1 MCDNCCTPFI
11 EGEGCASALQKRA
24 SNVASGDYS
33 IATGHGTIA
42 SNEGEMSTGN
52 YNKPNDGQVF
62 SVGVGTSDSNRMN
75 AIQVNKDGSTSFLYN
90 GRIVKLTELI
100 RNVSPSGQITLDVR
114 NGYIVVSYDG
124 GQTYH
129 NLIAI
134 SELKGDPGITSVTA
148 QIDSSTQELGVRA
161 TLSNGVLTL
170 IFSGL
175 QGGGGSSNVAALN
188 DLTDVTI
195 TSASNGQALVYRN
208 GIWKN
213 ETIEGGGGDTP
224 TPGEPGRSI
233 TGTQQWFK
241 LSDSLSVTAPALSIA
256 DPSSAA
262 GGSWTTSQLNTTEQ
276 LPYLWT
282 FIQYNYDKVLDT
294 GYMYSRSSAWR
305 VSNYNADPSQEY
317 EDLQRSIAGI
327 YAELRADLDQY
338 GVDLQNLSNALA
350 SLRTSVEGTITTELN
365 RLRDRLASIDASEL
379 KIIEDDGLWY
389 LMTSWT
395 DQTGAKKAFADILAD
410 AQNAKIALDA
420 GSTFFGANGH
430 VGITLNG
437 IESALSATA
446 TKSYVDSAIA
456 SAQFSVDPASLQ
468 SVISKG
474 QQCWEKN
481 GVLYPYTLHINDGSG
496 FQNLVDYE
504 TYMEKNPTQGG
515 PSSDAHGP
523 AGPFTLVAVIG
534 QISQIKQTADSISAS
549 VSELQYMWRNGNDIY
564 DFFDDDLATAYNNR
578 DMNLYS
584 GYDYETYISD
594 VLGYEKVQVSELLSG
609 VTQKADEIEAIV
621 GKVDKIWS
629 KPKASGG
636 YEYQKYAVP
645 SNKTASQYETEM
657 RNAGW
662 TLTTYADEFGV
673 FSLTDDKIA
682 LAVKKSKYVWIDDSL
697 AADNA
702 NYCKDYDAWL
712 STYESSSYSGT
723 YEQYV
728 AQYHPSYTLT
738 RVADSMS
745 QIKQESNRITSAVAS
760 INTLGSRVSS
770 VEQTASNISA
780 SVANMKKVWKNSTTG
795 DIKDYEAYRNA
806 YNSSGSS
813 TPYESWVPA
822 NYSGY
827 ALSEVATELGGLSI
841 KSDKIWAGVGDG
853 QGNVAASIG
862 VIKDMAATR
871 LWKKNGQTFKY
882 DAFYTEFGEYAEVDG
897 TMTYQEWMA
906 YNGYT
911 LQSGSA
917 IVLTADN
924 VYVDGTLISPIAN
937 LAGFKFENER
947 IESQSLDNSDNP
959 NIIIDGNNGT
969 LTANDA
975 TIRGEINALSGA
987 IGALEI
993 NHRGFSGTFADS
1005 TTIIST
1011 VYDLENKVNINEN
1024 KIEFSSKSTGR
1035 SSGNV
1040 MASGTMTIGME
1051 SSNMSGGFVD
1061 IDCTKRSD
1069 IVDSSDVPRFNCGL
1083 KVTAENAANAIEADG
1098 NVFVDGTL
1106 AGQKSIVS
1114 NDPRVEE
1121 HASSSK
1127 TLTYKNS
1134 GCVID
1139 AYDDITI
1146 SISGTNTLDRPGF
1159 NFRVIRSSLTATVSV
1174 SITSTPTNWYIIH
1187 GGSVSV
1193 QTTMQYTLPSADS
1206 YEVIYVGK
1214 MTENDTEYNKMLVVY

>member
-42 SNEGEMSTGN
+42 SNEGELSAGT
-52 YNKPNDGQVF
+52 YNKPNEGQLF

-90 GRIVKLTELI
+90 GRIVKLAELI
-100 RNVSPSGQITLDVR
+100 RNVSPSGQIILDVQ

-124 GQTYH
+124 GQTYN
-129 NLIAI
+129 NLI
-134 SELKGDPGITSVTA
+134 SLDELKGDPGFTSVNA
-148 QIDSSTQELGVRA
+148 QIDSSTQTLGVRT
-161 TLSNGVLTL
+161 TLNNGVLTF

-175 QGGGGSSNVAALN
+175 SGGGGSSDVAALN

-195 TSASNGQALVYRN
+195 SSASNGQALVYRN
-208 GIWKN
+208 GIWQN
-213 ETIEGGGGDTP
+213 ETIEGGGGGGGGD

-241 LSDSLSVTAPALSIA
+241 LSDSLSVTAPALSIE
-256 DPSSAA
+256 DPSSVA
-262 GGSWTTSQLNTTEQ
+262 GGSWTTSQLNPTEQ

-282 FIQYNYDKVLDT
+282 FIQYNYDKVLET
-294 GYMYSRSSAWR
+294 GYMYSRSSAWK
-305 VSNYNADPSQEY
+305 VSSYNADPSQEY

-327 YAELRADLDQY
+327 YAELRADMDQY

-350 SLRTSVEGTITTELN
+350 SLRTSVEGTITTELS
-365 RLRDRLASIDASEL
+365 RLRSRLASIDESEL

-437 IESALSATA
+437 IESALTATA

-456 SAQFSVDPASLQ
+456 SAQFSVDPAALQ

-481 GVLYPYTLHINDGSG
+481 GVLYPYTLHISDGSG

-504 TYMEKNPTQGG
+504 TYMEKSPTQGG

-564 DFFDDDLATAYNNR
+564 DFFDDDLVAAYNNR
-578 DMNLYS
+578 NMSLYGS
-584 GYDYETYISD
+584 YEYEPYITN

-645 SNKTASQYETEM
+645 SNKTASQYESEM

-673 FSLTDDKIA
+673 FSLADDKIA
-682 LAVKKSKYVWIDDSL
+682 LAIKKSKYVWIDDSL
-697 AADNA
+697 AATSAD
-702 NYCKDYDAWL
+702 YCKDYDAWL
-712 STYESSSYSGT
+712 STYESSPYSGT

-760 INTLGSRVSS
+760 INTLGSRVSA
-770 VEQTASNISA
+770 VEQTANNISA

-795 DIKDYEAYRNA
+795 DIDDYEAYRNA

-813 TPYESWVPA
+813 TPYETWVPM

-841 KSDKIWAGVGDG
+841 RSDKIWAGVGDG
-853 QGNVAASIG
+853 NDVAASISILKGLG
-862 VIKDMAATR
+862 VH
-871 LWKKNGQTFKY
+871 NGKIVLS
-882 DAFYTEFGEYAEVDG
+882 ANKVEVDG
-897 TMTYQEWMA
+897 SLFSNFISTNTDNDSYIEIEDGVIRFYDNTGRTRIIMGQETSDSTPVLKFYDSDGTPASGGSAEVLGTFLYDLGPNGIMRGQSHYTPADWSMHSVYYSAYQFNVGDTLGQLPTTTIYQYSDAYRFVSAAGDSDVYAIQYVNPFASGGYSGEHSPLHGKYFKSVTNPTSSNYLSIYADAKYYMFPYGSIDEEEFPEISGGTKTLIMQISIASSGTPRLQTITYYVATLSQSGNTYQIT
-906 YNGYT
+906 NI
-911 LQSGSA
+911 SA
-917 IVLTADN
+917 I
-924 VYVDGTLISPIAN
+924 
-937 LAGFKFENER
+937 
-947 IESQSLDNSDNP
+947 
-959 NIIIDGNNGT
+959 
-969 LTANDA
+969 
-975 TIRGEINALSGA
+975 
-987 IGALEI
+987 
-993 NHRGFSGTFADS
+993 
-1005 TTIIST
+1005 
-1011 VYDLENKVNINEN
+1011 
-1024 KIEFSSKSTGR
+1024 
-1035 SSGNV
+1035 
-1040 MASGTMTIGME
+1040 
-1051 SSNMSGGFVD
+1051 
-1061 IDCTKRSD
+1061 
-1069 IVDSSDVPRFNCGL
+1069 
-1083 KVTAENAANAIEADG
+1083 
-1098 NVFVDGTL
+1098 
-1106 AGQKSIVS
+1106 
-1114 NDPRVEE
+1114 
-1121 HASSSK
+1121 
-1127 TLTYKNS
+1127 
-1134 GCVID
+1134 
-1139 AYDDITI
+1139 
-1146 SISGTNTLDRPGF
+1146 
-1159 NFRVIRSSLTATVSV
+1159 
-1174 SITSTPTNWYIIH
+1174 
-1187 GGSVSV
+1187 
-1193 QTTMQYTLPSADS
+1193 
-1206 YEVIYVGK
+1206 
-1214 MTENDTEYNKMLVVY
+1214 

>member
-42 SNEGEMSTGN
+42 SNEGEMSTGT

-175 QGGGGSSNVAALN
+175 QGGGGGGTSNVAELD

-208 GIWKN
+208 GIWQN
-213 ETIEGGGGDTP
+213 ETIEGGGGGTP
-224 TPGEPGRSI
+224 TPGEPGEPGRSI

-241 LSDSLSVTAPALSIA
+241 LSDSLSVSAPALSIA

-282 FIQYNYDKVLDT
+282 FIQYNYDQVLDT

-327 YAELRADLDQY
+327 YAELRADIDQY

-456 SAQFSVDPASLQ
+456 SAQFSVDPAALQ

-504 TYMEKNPTQGG
+504 TYMGKSPTQGG

-534 QISQIKQTADSISAS
+534 QISQIKQTADSISS
-549 VSELQYMWRNGNDIY
+549 TVGELKYMWRKNNNIY
-564 DFFDDDLATAYNNR
+564 DYKDTDLWNAYTNR
-578 DMNLYS
+578 TSMYYS
-584 GYDYETYISD
+584 YDYDEYLED
-594 VLGYEKVQVSELLSG
+594 VLGYEKVQVSEVLSG

-621 GKVDKIWS
+621 GRVDKIWS

-636 YEYQKYAVP
+636 YEYQKYVVP
-645 SNKTASQYETEM
+645 SNKTASQYESEM

-673 FSLTDDKIA
+673 ISLSDEKIA
-682 LAVKKSKYVWIDDSL
+682 LAVKKAKYVWIDDSF

-745 QIKQESNRITSAVAS
+745 QIKQESNRITSAVSS
-760 INTLGSRVSS
+760 INTLGSRVST
-770 VEQTASNISA
+770 VEQTANNISA

-795 DIKDYEAYRNA
+795 DIKDYEAYRSA

-813 TPYESWVPA
+813 TPYETWVLA

-853 QGNVAASIG
+853 NNVAASISILKGLG
-862 VIKDMAATR
+862 VNNGKIVLDANLVEVSNTLSANTVNAGFANIANINATTKDNLGRIVADNIDVTNLTVKNLNTAGDDSSIMKKIVASGNTLYMTDENGDQRFVLTGNDIDAESPTASYSQQSFNFREGYSDASGGTR
-871 LWKKNGQTFKY
+871 PTRPEVETIFSGISVGSGDTLNIPPITISGSLIDY
-882 DAFYTEFGEYAEVDG
+882 HSGNPEGYAWAEINL
-897 TMTYQEWMA
+897 TMKL
-906 YNGYT
+906 YNGSWSDANYVRT
-911 LQSGSA
+911 ISTGSF
-917 IVLTADN
+917 D
-924 VYVDGTLISPIAN
+924 
-937 LAGFKFENER
+937 FEGSN
-947 IESQSLDNSDNP
+947 NSDDVTLSGAQITGLTPSSDYRVLLEIAFTYSIPAENTGG
-959 NIIIDGNNGT
+959 NIIIQVQNASTYGN
-969 LTANDA
+969 A
-975 TIRGEINALSGA
+975 TVYGDRRISQ
-987 IGALEI
+987 IGANGVSIHLGGSFDAI
-993 NHRGFSGTFADS
+993 FALD
-1005 TTIIST
+1005 
-1011 VYDLENKVNINEN
+1011 
-1024 KIEFSSKSTGR
+1024 
-1035 SSGNV
+1035 
-1040 MASGTMTIGME
+1040 
-1051 SSNMSGGFVD
+1051 
-1061 IDCTKRSD
+1061 
-1069 IVDSSDVPRFNCGL
+1069 
-1083 KVTAENAANAIEADG
+1083 
-1098 NVFVDGTL
+1098 
-1106 AGQKSIVS
+1106 S
-1114 NDPRVEE
+1114 NDNPLICLQGRNSNNQIVGIKI
-1121 HASSSK
+1121 SSAG
-1127 TLTYKNS
+1127 LQKNTGS
-1134 GCVID
+1134 GWV
-1139 AYDDITI
+1139 A
-1146 SISGTNTLDRPGF
+1146 L
-1159 NFRVIRSSLTATVSV
+1159 
-1174 SITSTPTNWYIIH
+1174 
-1187 GGSVSV
+1187 
-1193 QTTMQYTLPSADS
+1193 
-1206 YEVIYVGK
+1206 
-1214 MTENDTEYNKMLVVY
+1214 

>member
-42 SNEGEMSTGN
+42 SNEGEMSTGT

-90 GRIVKLTELI
+90 GRIVKLTDLI
-100 RNVSPSGQITLDVR
+100 RNVSPSGQITLDVQG
-114 NGYIVVSYDG
+114 GYIVVSYDG

-134 SELKGDPGITSVTA
+134 SELKGDPGITSVVA
-148 QIDSSTQELGVRA
+148 QIDSTTQELGVRA

-175 QGGGGSSNVAALN
+175 QGGGGGTSDVVALN

-208 GIWKN
+208 GVWKN
-213 ETIEGGGGDTP
+213 ETIESGGGDTP

-241 LSDSLSVTAPALSIA
+241 LSDSLSVMAPALSIE
-256 DPSSAA
+256 DPSSTA
-262 GGSWTTSQLNTTEQ
+262 GGSWTTSQLTTTEQ

-327 YAELRADLDQY
+327 YAELRADIDQY
-338 GVDLQNLSNALA
+338 GVDLQNLSDALA

-504 TYMEKNPTQGG
+504 TYMEKAPTQGG
-515 PSSDAHGP
+515 PSSDSHGP

-564 DFFDDDLATAYNNR
+564 DFFDDDLVAAYNSR
-578 DMNLYS
+578 DMNLYGS
-584 GYDYETYISD
+584 YEYELYITD

-645 SNKTASQYETEM
+645 SNKTASQYESEM

-697 AADNA
+697 AATSAD
-702 NYCKDYDAWL
+702 YCKDYDAWL

-745 QIKQESNRITSAVAS
+745 QIKQESNRITSAVSS

-770 VEQTASNISA
+770 VEQTANNISA
-780 SVANMKKVWKNSTTG
+780 SVANMKKVWKNGTTG
-795 DIKDYEAYRNA
+795 DVKDYEFYRNA

-827 ALSEVATELGGLSI
+827 ALSEVTTELGGLSI
-841 KSDKIWAGVGDG
+841 RSEKIWAGVGDG
-853 QGNVAASIG
+853 NDVAASISILKGLG
-862 VIKDMAATR
+862 VN
-871 LWKKNGQTFKY
+871 NGKIVLS
-882 DAFYTEFGEYAEVDG
+882 ANKVEVDG
-897 TMTYQEWMA
+897 SLFSNFISTNT
-906 YNGYT
+906 
-911 LQSGSA
+911 
-917 IVLTADN
+917 DN
-924 VYVDGTLISPIAN
+924 DSYIEIEDGFISVYDS
-937 LAGFKFENER
+937 
-947 IESQSLDNSDNP
+947 
-959 NIIIDGNNGT
+959 NGT
-969 LTANDA
+969 LRIRIGQGTNDS
-975 TIRGEINALSGA
+975 EPVLK
-987 IGALEI
+987 
-993 NHRGFSGTFADS
+993 F
-1005 TTIIST
+1005 
-1011 VYDLENKVNINEN
+1011 YDA
-1024 KIEFSSKSTGR
+1024 
-1035 SSGNV
+1035 SGNELYNLGPGGLMNDGPISLPTWTREKFYYSQSAFAV
-1040 MASGTMTIGME
+1040 GT
-1051 SSNMSGGFVD
+1051 D
-1061 IDCTKRSD
+1061 
-1069 IVDSSDVPRFNCGL
+1069 L
-1083 KVTAENAANAIEADG
+1083 ANAANSYPYLYEDGYKIIYNATATLGAINYMDPYDPNTYMGSTHSSLNGKYFNQYVSPLRASTVANYYAADG
-1098 NVFVDGTL
+1098 YYIPDQLTWTGGTDEAYAQADGGYATIYNVQGFRLSDGEAQMWDARIREYKDINT
-1106 AGQKSIVS
+1106 
-1114 NDPRVEE
+1114 RV
-1121 HASSSK
+1121 
-1127 TLTYKNS
+1127 Y
-1134 GCVID
+1134 V
-1139 AYDDITI
+1139 
-1146 SISGTNTLDRPGF
+1146 
-1159 NFRVIRSSLTATVSV
+1159 
-1174 SITSTPTNWYIIH
+1174 
-1187 GGSVSV
+1187 
-1193 QTTMQYTLPSADS
+1193 
-1206 YEVIYVGK
+1206 YEVLK
-1214 MTENDTEYNKMLVVY
+1214 FEH

>member
-42 SNEGEMSTGN
+42 SNEGEMSTGT

-90 GRIVKLTELI
+90 GRIVKLTDLI
-100 RNVSPSGQITLDVR
+100 RNVSPSGQITLDVQ

-134 SELKGDPGITSVTA
+134 SELKGDPGITSVVA
-148 QIDSSTQELGVRA
+148 QIDSTTQELGVRT

-213 ETIEGGGGDTP
+213 ETIEDGGGDTP
-224 TPGEPGRSI
+224 TPSEPGRSI
-233 TGTQQWFK
+233 IGTQQWFK

-256 DPSSAA
+256 DPSSAE

-282 FIQYNYDKVLDT
+282 FIQYNYDKVLET

-305 VSNYNADPSQEY
+305 VSSYNADPSQEY

-327 YAELRADLDQY
+327 YAELRADIDQY
-338 GVDLQNLSNALA
+338 GVDLQNLSNSLA
-350 SLRTSVEGTITTELN
+350 SLRSSVEGTITTELS
-365 RLRDRLASIDASEL
+365 RLRDRLASIDESEL

-456 SAQFSVDPASLQ
+456 SAQFSVDPAALQ

-504 TYMEKNPTQGG
+504 TYMEKGPTQGG
-515 PSSDAHGP
+515 PSSDDHGP
-523 AGPFTLVAVIG
+523 AGPFSLVAVIG

-549 VSELQYMWRNGNDIY
+549 VSELEYMWRNGNEIY
-564 DFFDDDLATAYNNR
+564 AFFDDDLVAAYNGRN
-578 DMNLYS
+578 MNLYGS
-584 GYDYETYISD
+584 YDYEPYIEN
-594 VLGYEKVQVSELLSG
+594 VLGYEKVQVSEILSG

-645 SNKTASQYETEM
+645 SNKTASQYESEM

-682 LAVKKSKYVWIDDSL
+682 LAIKKSKYVWIDDSL

-760 INTLGSRVSS
+760 INTLGSRVSA
-770 VEQTASNISA
+770 VEQTANNISA

-795 DIKDYEAYRNA
+795 NIEDYEAYRNA

-827 ALSEVATELGGLSI
+827 ALSEIATELGGLSI

-853 QGNVAASIG
+853 NDVAASISILKGLG
-862 VIKDMAATR
+862 VH
-871 LWKKNGQTFKY
+871 NGKIVLS
-882 DAFYTEFGEYAEVDG
+882 ANKVEVDG
-897 TMTYQEWMA
+897 SLFSNFISTNTDNDSYIEIEDGFIRFYDDDGNLRIKMGQDSGDTSPVLNFYSAEDDENPI
-906 YNGYT
+906 YNLGPDGIKQFDSTFAAPHFSATRFWHFSSISTGNKIVCITSDSAHHDYG
-911 LQSGSA
+911 SGAVYSDTPLYWFKYSDA
-917 IVLTADN
+917 MKVVWLTQ
-924 VYVDGTLISPIAN
+924 
-937 LAGFKFENER
+937 
-947 IESQSLDNSDNP
+947 SQSVVQYQNP
-959 NIIIDGNNGT
+959 DTGQYSSSTTKYNDMYFLQGDFSYNAPDGYYVIDPTLWTSPSTYAVRATALQIVTQNGT
-969 LTANDA
+969 KKYYYGQIDMTVD
-975 TIRGEINALSGA
+975 
-987 IGALEI
+987 
-993 NHRGFSGTFADS
+993 
-1005 TTIIST
+1005 TT
-1011 VYDLENKVNINEN
+1011 
-1024 KIEFSSKSTGR
+1024 
-1035 SSGNV
+1035 
-1040 MASGTMTIGME
+1040 
-1051 SSNMSGGFVD
+1051 D
-1061 IDCTKRSD
+1061 IDY
-1069 IVDSSDVPRFNCGL
+1069 G
-1083 KVTAENAANAIEADG
+1083 G
-1098 NVFVDGTL
+1098 
-1106 AGQKSIVS
+1106 
-1114 NDPRVEE
+1114 
-1121 HASSSK
+1121 
-1127 TLTYKNS
+1127 
-1134 GCVID
+1134 
-1139 AYDDITI
+1139 
-1146 SISGTNTLDRPGF
+1146 ISGTVSEIKIN
-1159 NFRVIRSSLTATVSV
+1159 SLF
-1174 SITSTPTNWYIIH
+1174 
-1187 GGSVSV
+1187 
-1193 QTTMQYTLPSADS
+1193 
-1206 YEVIYVGK
+1206 E
-1214 MTENDTEYNKMLVVY
+1214 

>member
-33 IATGHGTIA
+33 VATGHGTIA
-42 SNEGEMSTGN
+42 SNEGEMSTGT

-90 GRIVKLTELI
+90 GRIVKLTDLI
-100 RNVSPSGQITLDVR
+100 RNVSPSGQITLDVQG
-114 NGYIVVSYDG
+114 GYIVVSYDG

-134 SELKGDPGITSVTA
+134 SELKGDPGITSVVA
-148 QIDSSTQELGVRA
+148 QIDSTTQELGVRT

-175 QGGGGSSNVAALN
+175 QGGGGGGSSNVTALN

-208 GIWKN
+208 GIWQN
-213 ETIEGGGGDTP
+213 ETIEGGGGGDTP
-224 TPGEPGRSI
+224 TPSEPGRSI

-256 DPSSAA
+256 DPSSAE

-282 FIQYNYDKVLDT
+282 FIQYNYDKVLET
-294 GYMYSRSSAWR
+294 GYMYSRSSAWK
-305 VSNYNADPSQEY
+305 VSNYNADPSEEY

-327 YAELRADLDQY
+327 YAELRADMDQY

-350 SLRTSVEGTITTELN
+350 SLRNSVEGTITTELS
-365 RLRDRLASIDASEL
+365 RLRSRLASIDESEL
-379 KIIEDDGLWY
+379 KIIEDDGLWS

-456 SAQFSVDPASLQ
+456 SAQFSVDPAALQ

-504 TYMEKNPTQGG
+504 TYMGKSPTQSG

-564 DFFDDDLATAYNNR
+564 DFFDDDIVAAYNSRN
-578 DMNLYS
+578 MSLYGS
-584 GYDYETYISD
+584 YDYEPYITN

-645 SNKTASQYETEM
+645 SNKTASQYESEM

-673 FSLTDDKIA
+673 FSLADDKIA

-697 AADNA
+697 AATSAD
-702 NYCKDYDAWL
+702 YCKDYDDWL

-760 INTLGSRVSS
+760 INTLGSRVSAA
-770 VEQTASNISA
+770 EQTANNVSA

-827 ALSEVATELGGLSI
+827 ALSEVATELGGISI

-853 QGNVAASIG
+853 NNVAASISILKGLG
-862 VIKDMAATR
+862 VN
-871 LWKKNGQTFKY
+871 NGK
-882 DAFYTEFGEYAEVDG
+882 
-897 TMTYQEWMA
+897 
-906 YNGYT
+906 
-911 LQSGSA
+911 
-917 IVLTADN
+917 IVLDANLVEVSNTLSANTVNAGFANIANINATTKNNLGRIVADN
-924 VYVDGTLISPIAN
+924 IDVTN
-937 LAGFKFENER
+937 LTVKNLNTAGDDSSIMKR
-947 IESQSLDNSDNP
+947 IV
-959 NIIIDGNNGT
+959 
-969 LTANDA
+969 A
-975 TIRGEINALSGA
+975 
-987 IGALEI
+987 
-993 NHRGFSGTFADS
+993 
-1005 TTIIST
+1005 
-1011 VYDLENKVNINEN
+1011 
-1024 KIEFSSKSTGR
+1024 
-1035 SSGNV
+1035 SGNTLYMTDEDGEQRFV
-1040 MASGTMTIGME
+1040 LTGDDISAASPT
-1051 SSNMSGGFVD
+1051 SSYSQTSFNFYQGYSRPD
-1061 IDCTKRSD
+1061 SNDYQTT
-1069 IVDSSDVPRFNCGL
+1069 DSSDKTLFSNISVSSGDTMTVPSINISNVLTDYHSG
-1083 KVTAENAANAIEADG
+1083 TSEGDAWADITLTTKLYNG
-1098 NVFVDGTL
+1098 STLVRTLSTGSINLEGSDSSTVTL
-1106 AGQKSIVS
+1106 AGTTITGLS
-1114 NDPRVEE
+1114 
-1121 HASSSK
+1121 ASSQYNIILSIAISLGIPHEN
-1127 TLTYKNS
+1127 TR
-1134 GCVID
+1134 G
-1139 AYDDITI
+1139 DINIRITNYGEYGNVTVFGDRRI
-1146 SISGTNTLDRPGF
+1146 VQIGANGMSIHL
-1159 NFRVIRSSLTATVSV
+1159 
-1174 SITSTPTNWYIIH
+1174 
-1187 GGSVSV
+1187 GGSFDAIFALDANDDPLICLQGRNSNNQIVGMKISSSGF
-1193 QTTMQYTLPSADS
+1193 QISTDGTWRTPS
-1206 YEVIYVGK
+1206 
-1214 MTENDTEYNKMLVVY
+1214 

>member
-42 SNEGEMSTGN
+42 SNEGEMSTGT
-52 YNKPNDGQVF
+52 YNKSNDGQVF

-100 RNVSPSGQITLDVR
+100 RNVSPSGQVILDVR

-134 SELKGDPGITSVTA
+134 SELKGDPGITSVIA
-148 QIDSSTQELGVRA
+148 QIDSSTQELGVRT

-170 IFSGL
+170 IFSGI

-213 ETIEGGGGDTP
+213 ETIEGGGGGGDTP

-241 LSDSLSVTAPALSIA
+241 LSDSLAVTAPALSIA

-262 GGSWTTSQLNTTEQ
+262 GGSWTTSQLTTTEQ

-282 FIQYNYDKVLDT
+282 FIQYNYDKVLET

-327 YAELRADLDQY
+327 YAELRADIDQY

-504 TYMEKNPTQGG
+504 TYMEKSPTQGG

-564 DFFDDDLATAYNNR
+564 DFFDDDLVAAYNNR
-578 DMNLYS
+578 NMSLYGS
-584 GYDYETYISD
+584 YDYEPYIIN

-609 VTQKADEIEAIV
+609 VTQKSDEIEAIV
-621 GKVDKIWS
+621 GRVDKIWS

-645 SNKTASQYETEM
+645 SDKTASQYESEM
-657 RNAGW
+657 RSAGW

-697 AADNA
+697 AATNA
-702 NYCKDYDAWL
+702 DYCKDYDAWF
-712 STYESSSYSGT
+712 SAYESSSYSGT

-770 VEQTASNISA
+770 VEQTANNISA

-813 TPYESWVPA
+813 TPYEEWVQA

-827 ALSEVATELGGLSI
+827 ALSEVVTELGGLSI
-841 KSDKIWAGVGDG
+841 KSDKIWAGVGDDN
-853 QGNVAASIG
+853 GNVAAAITILRDS
-862 VIKDMAATR
+862 DT
-871 LWKKNGQTFKY
+871 
-882 DAFYTEFGEYAEVDG
+882 D
-897 TMTYQEWMA
+897 
-906 YNGYT
+906 
-911 LQSGSA
+911 QSGSK
-917 IVLTADN
+917 IILDADN
-924 VYVDGTLISPIAN
+924 VEIDGDLIADSITVDDL
-937 LAGFKFENER
+937 LAKNATVTETFTAEDIRATGGK
-947 IESQSLDNSDNP
+947 IGSLDIDPDGLNGVYQDGPTGSRSEMNLSPEEFSVSHYRPVSGTQFGSLGELRISRENTNGFVEIEYERRSESHPEPALYISATNSATALEVNGNVSINGTISAGLSKLKHSMQIIPVRSSSYTCSVDDSGTTFLLDGGGSLANVYLPDIPSSQYNSDIGNGVFYDFLVQDNNSYDKKL
-959 NIIIDGNNGT
+959 NISNGSNNRITSIQSGAVSTNNVNWTLKNGT
-969 LTANDA
+969 LYRVFFYA
-975 TIRGEINALSGA
+975 
-987 IGALEI
+987 
-993 NHRGFSGTFADS
+993 GTWF
-1005 TTIIST
+1005 
-1011 VYDLENKVNINEN
+1011 
-1024 KIEFSSKSTGR
+1024 
-1035 SSGNV
+1035 
-1040 MASGTMTIGME
+1040 
-1051 SSNMSGGFVD
+1051 
-1061 IDCTKRSD
+1061 
-1069 IVDSSDVPRFNCGL
+1069 
-1083 KVTAENAANAIEADG
+1083 
-1098 NVFVDGTL
+1098 
-1106 AGQKSIVS
+1106 
-1114 NDPRVEE
+1114 
-1121 HASSSK
+1121 
-1127 TLTYKNS
+1127 
-1134 GCVID
+1134 
-1139 AYDDITI
+1139 
-1146 SISGTNTLDRPGF
+1146 
-1159 NFRVIRSSLTATVSV
+1159 VIRLC
-1174 SITSTPTNWYIIH
+1174 
-1187 GGSVSV
+1187 
-1193 QTTMQYTLPSADS
+1193 D
-1206 YEVIYVGK
+1206 
-1214 MTENDTEYNKMLVVY
+1214 

>member
-33 IATGHGTIA
+33 VATGHGTIA
-42 SNEGEMSTGN
+42 SNEGEMSTGT

-90 GRIVKLTELI
+90 GRIVKLTDLI
-100 RNVSPSGQITLDVR
+100 RNVSPSGQITLDVQG
-114 NGYIVVSYDG
+114 GYIVVSYDG

-148 QIDSSTQELGVRA
+148 QIDSTTQELGVRA

-175 QGGGGSSNVAALN
+175 QGGGGGTSDVAALN

-208 GIWKN
+208 GVWQN
-213 ETIEGGGGDTP
+213 ETIEGGGGGGDTP

-256 DPSSAA
+256 DPSSVA
-262 GGSWTTSQLNTTEQ
+262 GGSWTTSQLTTTEQ

-327 YAELRADLDQY
+327 YAELRADIDQY

-350 SLRTSVEGTITTELN
+350 SLRTSVEGTITTELG

-456 SAQFSVDPASLQ
+456 SAQFSVDPAALQ

-504 TYMEKNPTQGG
+504 TYMGKSPTQGG

-534 QISQIKQTADSISAS
+534 QISQIKQTADSISS
-549 VSELQYMWRNGNDIY
+549 TVGELKYMWRKNNNIY
-564 DFFDDDLATAYNNR
+564 DYKDTDLWNAYVNR
-578 DMNLYS
+578 TSMYYN
-584 GYDYETYISD
+584 YDYDQYLED
-594 VLGYEKVQVSELLSG
+594 VLGYEKVQVSEVLSG

-621 GKVDKIWS
+621 GRVDKIWS

-636 YEYQKYAVP
+636 YEYQKYVVP
-645 SNKTASQYETEM
+645 SNKTASQYESEM

-673 FSLTDDKIA
+673 ISLSDEKIA
-682 LAVKKSKYVWIDDSL
+682 LAVKKAKYVWIDDSL

-760 INTLGSRVSS
+760 IGTLGSRVSS

-813 TPYESWVPA
+813 TSYESWVPA

-827 ALSEVATELGGLSI
+827 ALSEVATELGGVSI

-853 QGNVAASIG
+853 NNVAASISILKGLG
-862 VIKDMAATR
+862 VNNGKIVLDANLVEVSNTLSANTVNAGFANIANINATT
-871 LWKKNGQTFKY
+871 KNNLGRIVADNIDVTNLTVKNLNTAGDDSSIMKRIVASGNTLYMTDENGEQRFVLTGDEISGATPTSSYSQTSFDFQQGY
-882 DAFYTEFGEYAEVDG
+882 SRPSSSDYSTTDSTSRTLFYNINVASGDTVTIPTINITGALLDYNSGTSEGDAWTEISLTTKLYNGNTFVRNLASGSFDFEGDDSGTVTLTGTTITGLSASSQYNILLVITLSIGIPHENTGGNINVRISNYGEYGNVTVFGDRRIVQIGANG
-897 TMTYQEWMA
+897 MA
-906 YNGYT
+906 IHLGGSFDAIFALDANDDPLIC
-911 LQSGSA
+911 LQGRNSNNQIVGMRISSSGFE
-917 IVLTADN
+917 
-924 VYVDGTLISPIAN
+924 IST
-937 LAGFKFENER
+937 
-947 IESQSLDNSDNP
+947 
-959 NIIIDGNNGT
+959 NGT
-969 LTANDA
+969 W
-975 TIRGEINALSGA
+975 R
-987 IGALEI
+987 
-993 NHRGFSGTFADS
+993 
-1005 TTIIST
+1005 
-1011 VYDLENKVNINEN
+1011 
-1024 KIEFSSKSTGR
+1024 
-1035 SSGNV
+1035 
-1040 MASGTMTIGME
+1040 
-1051 SSNMSGGFVD
+1051 
-1061 IDCTKRSD
+1061 
-1069 IVDSSDVPRFNCGL
+1069 
-1083 KVTAENAANAIEADG
+1083 
-1098 NVFVDGTL
+1098 
-1106 AGQKSIVS
+1106 
-1114 NDPRVEE
+1114 
-1121 HASSSK
+1121 
-1127 TLTYKNS
+1127 
-1134 GCVID
+1134 
-1139 AYDDITI
+1139 
-1146 SISGTNTLDRPGF
+1146 
-1159 NFRVIRSSLTATVSV
+1159 
-1174 SITSTPTNWYIIH
+1174 TP
-1187 GGSVSV
+1187 S
-1193 QTTMQYTLPSADS
+1193 
-1206 YEVIYVGK
+1206 
-1214 MTENDTEYNKMLVVY
+1214 

>member
-33 IATGHGTIA
+33 VATGHGTIA
-42 SNEGEMSTGN
+42 SNEGEMSTGT
-52 YNKPNDGQVF
+52 YNAPNDGQVF

-90 GRIVKLTELI
+90 GRIVKLTDLI
-100 RNVSPSGQITLDVR
+100 RNVSPSGQITLDVQG
-114 NGYIVVSYDG
+114 GYIVVSYDG

-134 SELKGDPGITSVTA
+134 SELKGDPGITSVVA
-148 QIDSSTQELGVRA
+148 QIDSTTQELGVRA

-175 QGGGGSSNVAALN
+175 QGGGGGSNVAALN

-208 GIWKN
+208 GVWQN
-213 ETIEGGGGDTP
+213 ETIEGGSGGSDTP

-256 DPSSAA
+256 DPSTAA
-262 GGSWTTSQLNTTEQ
+262 GGSWTTSQLTTTEQ

-327 YAELRADLDQY
+327 YAELRADIDQY

-350 SLRTSVEGTITTELN
+350 SLRTSVEGTITTELS

-456 SAQFSVDPASLQ
+456 SAQFSVDPAALQ

-504 TYMEKNPTQGG
+504 TYMEKSPTQGG
-515 PSSDAHGP
+515 PSSDSHGP

-549 VSELQYMWRNGNDIY
+549 VSELEYMWRNGNDIY
-564 DFFDDDLATAYNNR
+564 AFFDDDLIAAYNNR
-578 DMNLYS
+578 ASMYYS
-584 GYDYETYISD
+584 YDYDQYVED
-594 VLGYEKVQVSELLSG
+594 VLGYEKVQVSEILSG

-621 GKVDKIWS
+621 GRVDKIWS

-636 YEYQKYAVP
+636 YEYQKYVVP
-645 SNKTASQYETEM
+645 SNKTASQYESEM

-673 FSLTDDKIA
+673 ISLSDEKIA
-682 LAVKKSKYVWIDDSL
+682 LAVKKAKYVWIDDSL

-760 INTLGSRVSS
+760 ISTLGSRVSS
-770 VEQTASNISA
+770 VEQTANNISA

-841 KSDKIWAGVGDG
+841 RSDKIWAGVGDG
-853 QGNVAASIG
+853 NNVAASISILKGLG
-862 VIKDMAATR
+862 VNNGKIVLDANLVEVSNTLSANTVNAGFANIANINATT
-871 LWKKNGQTFKY
+871 KNNLGRIVADNIDVTNLTVKNLNTAGDDSSIMKRIVASGNTLYMTDENGEQRFVLTGDEISGATPTSSYSQTSFDFQQGY
-882 DAFYTEFGEYAEVDG
+882 SRPSSSDYSTTDSTSRTLFYNINVASGDTVTIPTINITGSLIDYHSGTSEGDAWTKISLTTKLYNGNTFVRNLASGSFDFEGDDSGTVTLTGTTITGLSASSQYNILLVITLSIGIPHENTGGNINVRISNYGEYGNVTVFGDRRIVQIGA
-897 TMTYQEWMA
+897 
-906 YNGYT
+906 NGIAIHLGGSFDAIFALDANDDPLIC
-911 LQSGSA
+911 LQGRNSNNQIVGMRISSSGFE
-917 IVLTADN
+917 
-924 VYVDGTLISPIAN
+924 IST
-937 LAGFKFENER
+937 
-947 IESQSLDNSDNP
+947 
-959 NIIIDGNNGT
+959 NGT
-969 LTANDA
+969 W
-975 TIRGEINALSGA
+975 R
-987 IGALEI
+987 
-993 NHRGFSGTFADS
+993 
-1005 TTIIST
+1005 
-1011 VYDLENKVNINEN
+1011 
-1024 KIEFSSKSTGR
+1024 
-1035 SSGNV
+1035 
-1040 MASGTMTIGME
+1040 
-1051 SSNMSGGFVD
+1051 
-1061 IDCTKRSD
+1061 
-1069 IVDSSDVPRFNCGL
+1069 
-1083 KVTAENAANAIEADG
+1083 
-1098 NVFVDGTL
+1098 
-1106 AGQKSIVS
+1106 
-1114 NDPRVEE
+1114 
-1121 HASSSK
+1121 
-1127 TLTYKNS
+1127 
-1134 GCVID
+1134 
-1139 AYDDITI
+1139 
-1146 SISGTNTLDRPGF
+1146 
-1159 NFRVIRSSLTATVSV
+1159 
-1174 SITSTPTNWYIIH
+1174 TP
-1187 GGSVSV
+1187 S
-1193 QTTMQYTLPSADS
+1193 
-1206 YEVIYVGK
+1206 
-1214 MTENDTEYNKMLVVY
+1214 